1 MKEGGEQMT
10 RYEELTSNL
19 KNIDE
24 AKKPIILSLLKD
36 FVFLEEQIEN
46 LRKYPRYVID
56 PNNPRR
62 QQKLPVHDLLK
73 DYQAQKNDIAT
84 KILRTLD
91 NEAGE
96 ESPLIKALER
106 FNE

>member
-1 MKEGGEQMT
+1 MT
-10 RYEELTSNL
+10 RYEELISNL
-19 KNIDE
+19 KNVDE
-24 AKKPIILSLLKD
+24 AKKPIILSLLQD
-36 FVFLEEQIEN
+36 FVFLEEQITD

-62 QQKLPVHDLLK
+62 QQKLPVHDLIK

-91 NEAGE
+91 NETGE

-106 FNE
+106 FNS